1 MKEKVNEEYA
11 SLALKRFYD
20 TATDNIQM
28 SALVNRALTDKIST
42 ETINKKVNNQLNSI
56 HASMYR
62 INPKFNESSKNYASV
77 KKEILNVLTDYEM
90 ALTEYSDYYDIKLE
104 GLILKKVELESHL
117 VGKIFK
123 DEHYKTIESKKIH
136 EIENDNLKLSF
147 SEKTRRIFEKFSIKK
162 QEEKS
167 INVQDISK
175 LQDCIDLENEQSANL
190 DKKVTKIQEKNKTNL
205 SEIAGIES
213 EIKKI
218 SNEINEINDKK
229 RIALEEAMETRDK
242 WIATTIKKP
251 SIFGRAKCFFA
262 NKFNTTKVVNK
273 TVIAPL
279 KDRVNEFR
287 INELAEIKG

>member
-1 MKEKVNEEYA
+1 MEENLNDDNVC
-11 SLALKRFYD
+11 LALKKFYD

-42 ETINKKVNNQLNSI
+42 ETINQKVNNQLNSI
-56 HASMYR
+56 Q
-62 INPKFNESSKNYASV
+62 SSKNYASV

-205 SEIAGIES
+205 
-213 EIKKI
+213 
-218 SNEINEINDKK
+218 
-229 RIALEEAMETRDK
+229 
-242 WIATTIKKP
+242 
-251 SIFGRAKCFFA
+251 
-262 NKFNTTKVVNK
+262 
-273 TVIAPL
+273 
-279 KDRVNEFR
+279 
-287 INELAEIKG
+287 